1 MKLLK
6 TMLIILISA
15 ATLNFSSAVS
25 WAIPSA
31 KALYQEIA
39 LGGDL
44 WRYDYILHN
53 TSDPIEDDGYN
64 LYDFFLNF
72 SPTVTLSNILS
83 PLNWDSISDS
93 SSFIDWFSQLP
104 GIPPDGADIAPGTSL
119 SGFSFT
125 SNTRLA
131 SLSFDTLLTNPIDP
145 PNPASY
151 SGTTTPV
158 PEPNTIMLL
167 ASGLAGLGFLT
178 RKRYLKSW
186 I

>member
-31 KALYQEIA
+31 KALQQEIA

-93 SSFIDWFSQLP
+93 SSFIDWFSQVP

-125 SNTRLA
+125 SNTQLA
-131 SLSFDTLLTNPIDP
+131 SLSFNAYFTNPIGDP
-145 PNPASY
+145 VLYTGSSA
-151 SGTTTPV
+151 PV

-186 I
+186 ISK